1 MKLGNSRGAV
11 GAIILAAGLATMTA
25 CGNGANGSRSSN
37 APSPTVSKDAG
48 LAAELPATIKAAGKI
63 SVATDPSSPPMEFF
77 GADGKTLQGFDFDL
91 GEAIGKVLGVELKWT
106 TLASAG
112 IIPALQNGRFDMAL
126 TSAEDLP
133 ERRAVFGFVD
143 YFQLGSQIVVKAGDG
158 KKFTDFTSL
167 CGHSVGVQ
175 AGTSQFIAAT
185 AQQKNCGSSK
195 IDIQAFP
202 DNNASYLA
210 LNSGRVEAVYVQTI
224 NAAYVSSKSPGQYDV
239 LPDVYGKTLVGAAFP
254 LESKLV
260 DVVQKAVQSLID
272 DGTYGQLLKKW
283 KLDNGAVDKATIN
296 GGE

>member
-11 GAIILAAGLATMTA
+11 GAIILAASLAAMTA
-25 CGNGANGSRSSN
+25 CGSANGSGSSN
-37 APSPTVSKDAG
+37 APSPTVSKDAE
-48 LAAELPATIKAAGKI
+48 LAAELPAKIKEAGKI

-77 GADGKTLQGFDFDL
+77 ASDGKTLQGFDFDL
-91 GEAIGKVLGVELKWT
+91 GEAIGQVLGVDVTWT

-158 KKFTDFTSL
+158 EKFTDFTSL

-239 LPDVYGKTLVGAAFP
+239 LPDVYGTTLVGAAFP
-254 LESKLV
+254 LDSGLV

-272 DGTYGQLLKKW
+272 DGTYGQLLEKW
-283 KLDNGAVDKATIN
+283 KLENGAVEKATIN
-296 GGE
+296 GGQ